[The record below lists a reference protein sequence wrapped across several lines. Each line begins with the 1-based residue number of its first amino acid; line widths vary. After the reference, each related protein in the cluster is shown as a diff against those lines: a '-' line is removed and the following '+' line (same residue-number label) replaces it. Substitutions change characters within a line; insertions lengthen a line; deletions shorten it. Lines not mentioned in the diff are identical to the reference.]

1 MQKKTTLRPS
11 PTALLNPRCDA
22 SFKAMFTQ
30 ETEESNAALQDFIS
44 TLLGKQVM
52 EFRLI
57 QNEPSV
63 DMITEMQMSFD
74 VSVVFDDGERADLE
88 MQSRRED
95 YDYSVRAETQVAR
108 LLNVSVR
115 KGSNWSVPKA
125 YQISVLDFHFDKDDK
140 SALEW
145 YSMRKDGGGRLGDRL
160 NVIFFDLV
168 KIRRLL
174 GTPPEQLT
182 KLEKWGLFL
191 SYADDATKKE
201 YVDSL
206 IRSEEGIM
214 RARNA
219 LLEVSQDDINWATQN
234 TIFKSI
240 RDNNSRLEAAER
252 RGEARG
258 EKRGEK
264 RGLERGLAE
273 GAHNQAIE
281 TARRMLTEGFTHEQT
296 ARLTGLSPEDVHQ
309 LQ

>member
-145 YSMRKDGGGRLGDRL
+145 YTMRKDGGGRLGDRL

-168 KIRRLL
+168 KIRRLF
-174 GTPPEQLT
+174 GTPPDQLT

-234 TIFKSI
+234 TIFKTI

-264 RGLERGLAE
+264 RGLKRGLAE

-281 TARRMLTEGFTHEQT
+281 TARRLIQMNLTFEQI
-296 ARLTGLSPEDVHQ
+296 ADATGLSVDEVKS
-309 LQ
+309 L